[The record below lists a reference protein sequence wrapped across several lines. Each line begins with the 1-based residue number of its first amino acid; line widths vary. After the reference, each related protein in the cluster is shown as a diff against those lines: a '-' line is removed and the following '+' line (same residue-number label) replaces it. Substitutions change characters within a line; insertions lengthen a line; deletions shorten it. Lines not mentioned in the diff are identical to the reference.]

1 MTETIL
7 LDVDGTLLDFKAA
20 EKAAIRSLFKEFS
33 FGACSDEMIARYS
46 EINRRCWEKL
56 ERGEIEKSRMLEERF
71 EIFFKEEG
79 LDVSAAEKFNERYQ
93 VSLGDTVAYKD
104 DSYDILKS
112 LQGKYGQYAVSNGTI
127 VAQTKKLK
135 NSGLGDLF
143 DGVFLSEE
151 LGAEKP
157 CKEFFDRVFS
167 VIGED
172 KKDKALIVGDSL
184 SSDISGGINAG
195 IKTCWYN
202 PGGVKNNG
210 EIKPDYEISDLHEIY
225 KILRL

>member
-7 LDVDGTLLDFKAA
+7 WDVDGTLLDFKAA

-56 ERGEIEKSRMLEERF
+56 ER
-71 EIFFKEEG
+71 
-79 LDVSAAEKFNERYQ
+79 YQ

-112 LQGKYGQYAVSNGTI
+112 LRGKYGQYAVSNGTI

-202 PGGVKNNG
+202 PDGVKNNG

>member
-1 MTETIL
+1 M
-7 LDVDGTLLDFKAA
+7 
-20 EKAAIRSLFKEFS
+20 
-33 FGACSDEMIARYS
+33 
-46 EINRRCWEKL
+46 
-56 ERGEIEKSRMLEERF
+56 
-71 EIFFKEEG
+71 
-79 LDVSAAEKFNERYQ
+79 
-93 VSLGDTVAYKD
+93 SLGDTVAYKD

-112 LQGKYGQYAVSNGTI
+112 LRGKYGQYAVSNGTI

-157 CKEFFDRVFS
+157 GKEFFDRVFS

-202 PGGVKNNG
+202 PDGVKNNG